1 MDYKLTDFL
10 PTTKKECELRGWDEL
25 DVILFSGDAYVD
37 HPSFGSAILGR
48 ILEAN
53 GYRVAIVPQPDWHGD
68 FRDFKKLGRPRLFF
82 GVSPG
87 AMDSMVNR
95 YTANRR
101 MRSEDAFSPDS
112 RHDMRPD
119 YPSIVY
125 TQILKKLFP
134 DVPVALGGIEASLR
148 RISHYD
154 YWKDELRKCI
164 LCDSGADL
172 ILYGMGERS
181 IVELA
186 NAFAEGKT
194 MDEIHEMPQVAFYC
208 KEKDIPGG
216 FKDDDIILHSHEECL
231 HNKKGQAENVRH
243 LEEEANKMH
252 AQRMIQ
258 EVDGKYVVVNPPFPL
273 MTTEELDAAFDLPY
287 TRLPHPKYKGKTI
300 PAYEMIKFSV
310 NLHRGCFGGCS
321 FCTISAH
328 QGKFVVCRSKESI
341 LKEVKKIIAMPDFKG
356 YLSDLGGPSANMY
369 GMHGKNQKACEV
381 CKRPSCVNPQICPN
395 LNTDHSKLLEIY
407 HAVDALPG
415 IKKSFI
421 GSGVRYDLLLHKSKD
436 EKVNQAAR
444 EYTRELITKHV
455 SGRLKVAP
463 EHTSPEVL
471 KFMRKPSFDLFYEF
485 KRIFDK
491 INKEEGLNQQI
502 IPYFISS
509 HPGCH
514 EEDMAELAVITKG
527 LDFHL
532 EQVQDFTPTPMT
544 ISTETWYTGYD
555 PYTLE
560 PVFSAKTQKEKL
572 AQRMFFFWYKPEERR
587 AIESEL
593 RRIGRSDLIAKLYD
607 KRDMKSG
614 HPSARFDAK
623 AIGSTYDNPGVGR
636 GARGKNRQGNSSYGP
651 NSGRNGRNQ
660 SYQPKGYGNVG
671 CYDEDK
677 YLNNGKPL
685 NARNRNDGSQRP
697 LSPRELAK
705 SVKEQL
711 KAEKGSG
718 FFKDKKKK
726 SFNPNF
732 DEGNHRR
739 GDMSQNRGNG
749 KQNHGMVEIQDLS
762 QEIIEIKAI
771 PEEEVKDN
779 HHYYI

>member
-37 HPSFGSAILGR
+37 HPSFGAAILGR

-194 MDEIHEMPQVAFYC
+194 KDEIHEMPQVAFYC

-369 GMHGKNQKACEV
+369 GMHGKNLKACEV

-436 EKVNQAAR
+436 EKVNKAAR

-607 KRDMKSG
+607 KRDMRGG
-614 HPSARFDAK
+614 HSSARFDAK

-636 GARGKNRQGNSSYGP
+636 GARGKNRQGNSSYGS

-711 KAEKGSG
+711 KADKGSG

-739 GDMSQNRGNG
+739 GDVSQNRGNG
-749 KQNHGMVEIQDLS
+749 NKNHEKGRNS
-762 QEIIEIKAI
+762 GSFTG
-771 PEEEVKDN
+771 DN
-779 HHYYI
+779 RNKGNSGRRGKR

>member
-607 KRDMKSG
+607 KRDMRGG
-614 HPSARFDAK
+614 HTSARFDEK
-623 AIGSTYDNPGVGR
+623 AVGSTYDNPGVGR

-685 NARNRNDGSQRP
+685 NARNHHEGSQRP

-739 GDMSQNRGNG
+739 GDVSQNRGNG
-749 KQNHGMVEIQDLS
+749 NKNHEKGRNS
-762 QEIIEIKAI
+762 RSFSG
-771 PEEEVKDN
+771 DN
-779 HHYYI
+779 RNKGNSGRRGKR